1 MFQSG
6 QIYRLQR
13 KWLSD
18 TKMKVEECSSDIALG
33 FPKCVTAFCILGVG
47 LVVALVLA
55 VAEFGLINALK
66 RKPKVYKKETSSKL
80 A

>member
-1 MFQSG
+1 MVQSG

-33 FPKCVTAFCILGVG
+33 FPKCVMAFCLLGVG
-47 LVVALVLA
+47 LVIALVLA
-55 VAEFGLINALK
+55 IVEFGLVRTIK
-66 RKPKVYKKETSSKL
+66 KKPKDYKVRIVSKEP
-80 A
+80 